1 MNKIGK
7 EQDKWLDNAIK
18 GHIARH
24 PMEKS
29 IEQITKAKKMLKSE
43 NDLMLE
49 LNMISCYKR

>member
-29 IEQITKAKKMLKSE
+29 VEQITKAKKMLKSE